1 MRPTYSSRSVDQ
13 RFIVGATFLVSIRDE
28 KVDIKLDDLKG
39 RLRVIRL
46 ALILV
51 SMILVLYVIVGKLL
65 LQWPLSLLVEPQ
77 QLALQRLIDAVIS
90 YWGAIATIA
99 LLTIFTPA
107 RRGRA
112 ASRLEQMTDAPSW
125 SRTLPPRC
133 FGSPLRMGL
142 LQIDSQSALH
152 IGVSAGVGAVAPA
165 LSIVGPELHLPRGF
179 GAGARGERGSGR
191 CQEKDAEHTDIF
203 PSNLRWRLPWL
214 HGRS

>member
-1 MRPTYSSRSVDQ
+1 VGLLENADYVALDVAITVHVRGLQTGPVLVENQ
-13 RFIVGATFLVSIRDE
+13 RFRIRQIILSDGRSSTDFATSDVEAIPSASNAGAR
-28 KVDIKLDDLKG
+28 G
-39 RLRVIRL
+39 AAM
-46 ALILV
+46 AL
-51 SMILVLYVIVGKLL
+51 S
-65 LQWPLSLLVEPQ
+65 
-77 QLALQRLIDAVIS
+77 
-90 YWGAIATIA
+90 
-99 LLTIFTPA
+99 
-107 RRGRA
+107 RGRA

-165 LSIVGPELHLPRGF
+165 LSIVGPELRLPRGF

-191 CQEKDAEHTDIF
+191 CQEQDAEHTDIS
-203 PSNLRWRLPWL
+203 PSNLRRRLPWV